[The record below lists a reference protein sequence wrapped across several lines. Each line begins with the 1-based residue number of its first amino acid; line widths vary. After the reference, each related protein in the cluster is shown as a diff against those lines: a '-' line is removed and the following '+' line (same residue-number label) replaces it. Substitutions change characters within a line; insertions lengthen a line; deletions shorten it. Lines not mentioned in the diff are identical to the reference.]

1 MSRLKSCSQESPTPN
16 RSDPQHPRLLIPCTA
31 ILNPKPSE
39 PPDEGLPRTWSL
51 AYCKAVYLKKFGA
64 PDIAG
69 PKSGGLMKLS
79 KVDSSGFLR
88 GSYVEWDTSY
98 RRTEEHLH
106 ILARAPMKG
115 AAKCDNR
122 CELQN
127 SVNQWPLERALR
139 SWDMPESM
147 VLLCH

>member
-1 MSRLKSCSQESPTPN
+1 MLNVNFAECDCSCVSDREWKLWASERSRLCTLLCMFWV
-16 RSDPQHPRLLIPCTA
+16 LLIVIGPPGDLSHETA
-31 ILNPKPSE
+31 YFLV
-39 PPDEGLPRTWSL
+39 L
-51 AYCKAVYLKKFGA
+51 ADTEFCE
-64 PDIAG
+64 
-69 PKSGGLMKLS
+69 KLQFS
-79 KVDSSGFLR
+79 ATD
-88 GSYVEWDTSY
+88 
-98 RRTEEHLH
+98 

-147 VLLCH
+147 SASVLIVPTFSCCFSIWWQRCCLLLLISSGMPS

>member
-1 MSRLKSCSQESPTPN
+1 MTE
-16 RSDPQHPRLLIPCTA
+16 CTQFSA
-31 ILNPKPSE
+31 T
-39 PPDEGLPRTWSL
+39 D
-51 AYCKAVYLKKFGA
+51 
-64 PDIAG
+64 
-69 PKSGGLMKLS
+69 
-79 KVDSSGFLR
+79 
-88 GSYVEWDTSY
+88 
-98 RRTEEHLH
+98 

-147 VLLCH
+147 SASVLLISIFLLLLFFKGQCGCMLLLGSTGMLRFAACSLV

>member
-1 MSRLKSCSQESPTPN
+1 MHVLGAAHR
-16 RSDPQHPRLLIPCTA
+16 H
-31 ILNPKPSE
+31 
-39 PPDEGLPRTWSL
+39 WSL
-51 AYCKAVYLKKFGA
+51 LDLPQLELLLFQLVSRT
-64 PDIAG
+64 I
-69 PKSGGLMKLS
+69 GLQFS
-79 KVDSSGFLR
+79 ATD
-88 GSYVEWDTSY
+88 
-98 RRTEEHLH
+98 

-147 VLLCH
+147 SASVLLLSFSAALVIRSSVAACFCKWHWHAKYQVLLAVVTDQHLMSFQLAKQKLMCVLNTS